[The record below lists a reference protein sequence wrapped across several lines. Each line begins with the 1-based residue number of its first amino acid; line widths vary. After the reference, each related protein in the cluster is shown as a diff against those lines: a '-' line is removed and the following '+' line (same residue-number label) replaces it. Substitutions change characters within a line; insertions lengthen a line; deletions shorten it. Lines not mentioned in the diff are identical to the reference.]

1 MSQKGRYTG
10 MIFIGISIVLSSV
23 AQLSMKAGMLVL
35 SNEGITLS
43 IPQTVEELSLLVPA
57 FTWVAGGL
65 LCYSVS
71 VLCWMRALAQHDL
84 SLAYPMLSLSYV
96 LVYFGAVAW
105 PLLHETLSLTRIAGI
120 VLICVGVLIVAR
132 TAYGHAE

>member
-10 MIFIGISIVLSSV
+10 MIFIGISIVLSSI
-23 AQLSMKAGMLVL
+23 AQLSMKAGMLAL
-35 SNEGITLS
+35 SNEGILLS
-43 IPQTVEELSLLVPA
+43 MPQTVEQLSLLVPA
-57 FTWVAGGL
+57 FTWVIGGL
-65 LCYSVS
+65 VCYSVS

-105 PLLHETLSLTRIAGI
+105 PMLHETVSFTRIAGI
-120 VLICVGVLIVAR
+120 ILICAGVLVVAR
-132 TAYGHAE
+132 TGYGQTE

>member
-57 FTWVAGGL
+57 FTWVAGKL
-65 LCYSVS
+65 
-71 VLCWMRALAQHDL
+71 
-84 SLAYPMLSLSYV
+84 
-96 LVYFGAVAW
+96 
-105 PLLHETLSLTRIAGI
+105 TL
-120 VLICVGVLIVAR
+120 
-132 TAYGHAE
+132 TAFPNFAEW